1 MPAKVVKIW
10 HGKRIVEILQS
21 ELTRRLT
28 ASAMLVT
35 RHAKELVGK
44 EGTGV
49 FKKDADRQAAG
60 KRQFTRKNLDQIHWT
75 KIRKMVAS
83 GKIVATPTKNKA
95 SLLYGAFPSS
105 PGEPPHKQTGRL
117 QGSITWELSRRGL
130 FGRGL
135 MARVGTNLEYGRYLE
150 NGTRRM
156 RPRPWLKRSLDA
168 VRPQIKIILSRPLR
182 GPDRGR

>member
-44 EGTGV
+44 EGTGIH
-49 FKKDADRQAAG
+49 KDDAATQAAG
-60 KRQFTRKNLDQIHWT
+60 KRVKKRKGVDDLHWT
-75 KIRKMVAS
+75 TVRTMAAA
-83 GKIVATPTKNKA
+83 GDLVATPSRNRAKI
-95 SLLYGAFPSS
+95 YHGAFPSS
-105 PGEPPHKQTGRL
+105 PGEPPRKQTGRL

-168 VRPQIKIILSRPLR
+168 VRPQIKMILSRPMR

>member
-49 FKKDADRQAAG
+49 RSKGGGVEPTQPRNTKKL
-60 KRQFTRKNLDQIHWT
+60 K
-75 KIRKMVAS
+75 
-83 GKIVATPTKNKA
+83 
-95 SLLYGAFPSS
+95 YGAFPSS

-117 QGSITWELSRRGL
+117 QGSITWELSRRGF

-168 VRPQIKIILSRPLR
+168 VKPQIKMILSRAMR